1 MPEDRTHK
9 VSCSSYVYE
18 VEVAFE
24 ILSGKWIP
32 LIVWTLST
40 EGTKRFGEL
49 RKIMPSVTQK
59 MLTQQLR
66 TLEKRGIVSRKVYPE
81 VPPVVE
87 YSLTEIGQKLLP
99 ILKEFNGWAK
109 DYLSTRNA
117 GKPSAD

>member
-9 VSCSSYVYE
+9 VSCSSYVNE

-32 LIVWTLST
+32 LILRTLSI

-49 RKIMPSVTQK
+49 RKIMPSITQK

-66 TLEKRGIVSRKVYPE
+66 ALEKRGIVSRKVYPE

-87 YSLTEIGQKLLP
+87 YSLTKIGKDITP
-99 ILKEFNGWAK
+99 IMEDLNVWAIK
-109 DYLSTRNA
+109 YLEDRDSGT
-117 GKPSAD
+117 K

>member
-9 VSCSSYVYE
+9 VSCSSYVNE

-49 RKIMPSVTQK
+49 RRIMPSATQK

-66 TLEKRGIVSRKVYPE
+66 ALEKHGIVSRKIYPE

-87 YSLTEIGQKLLP
+87 YSLTDIGRKLSPVLQD
-99 ILKEFNGWAK
+99 ISTWAIE
-109 DYLSTRNA
+109 YLAGRN
-117 GKPSAD
+117 SSSR